1 MLEVSYKFEAPAP
14 TKSIIKVIGVGGGG
28 SNAVTHMYN
37 NGIKDVEFY
46 ICNTDAQ
53 ALKASSVPNKIQI
66 GINLTEGLGAGSKP
80 EVGKDAAIESKEDIR
95 NLLSVDTKMVFITA
109 GMGGGT
115 GTGAAPI
122 IAKIAKELDI
132 LTVGIVTAPFTF
144 EGPGKRLKAD
154 KGIVE
159 MKQFCDTV
167 LVIMND
173 KLREVYGNLSI
184 REAFSRADNIL
195 TNAAKCIA
203 EIITVTGDVN
213 VDFNDVRTVLKD
225 SGAAVMGTGMANG
238 KDRATQ
244 AVEQALNSPL
254 LNNTDVSGA
263 KNVLIFVEYGE
274 SPELTMDEMDQITG
288 FLYEKTGYDAEIK
301 FGQVLV
307 PALQDNIKTTV
318 IATGFEEKNKAYF
331 EKTVYNLETN
341 KAEKVIDNSKI
352 QNYVAPTNV
361 SVPSVTPAPILGREP
376 EPVKN
381 EFHGNDLL
389 GISNRY
395 EVVTNNQPA
404 SEPII
409 IQNQA
414 TPQNSPI
421 MAQPKEEQIVQ
432 KTIFDED
439 VIDHT
444 TAQKMQ
450 ENAKARM
457 EKLLN
462 LSKGYGPARTFSEL
476 KNEEVTNMF
485 DTPAYMRKGK
495 GLEEAPHSSE
505 RNISRFN
512 LSDDNE
518 LLGNNKFLH
527 DNVD

>member
-1 MLEVSYKFEAPAP
+1 MLEVSYKFEAPQASP
-14 TKSIIKVIGVGGGG
+14 KSIIKVIGVGGGG

-37 NGIKDVEFY
+37 NGIKDVEFF

-53 ALKASSVPNKIQI
+53 ALKASAVPNKIQI

-95 NLLSVDTKMVFITA
+95 NLLSTDTKMVFITA

-115 GTGAAPI
+115 GTGAAPV

-144 EGPGKRLKAD
+144 EGPAKRLKAD

-159 MKQFCDTV
+159 MKQYCDTV

-173 KLREVYGNLSI
+173 KLREVYGNLAI
-184 REAFSRADNIL
+184 REAFSKADNIL

-238 KDRATQ
+238 ENRAAK
-244 AVEQALNSPL
+244 AVEIALNSPL
-254 LNNTDVSGA
+254 LNSTDVSGA

-288 FLYEKTGYDAEIK
+288 YLYEKTGYDAEIK

-307 PALQDNIKTTV
+307 PVLGDNIKTTV
-318 IATGFEEKNKAYF
+318 IATGFEQKNKEYF
-331 EKTVYNLETN
+331 EKTVYNLDSN
-341 KAEKVIDNSKI
+341 KSEKVIDNSKI
-352 QNYVAPTNV
+352 QNYIEDTPIHVPVVNQAYTAVEAEKKEEFKNDLFEITSKYEVVNVQPT
-361 SVPSVTPAPILGREP
+361 PQP
-376 EPVKN
+376 EPVI
-381 EFHGNDLL
+381 L
-389 GISNRY
+389 
-395 EVVTNNQPA
+395 
-404 SEPII
+404 
-409 IQNQA
+409 
-414 TPQNSPI
+414 
-421 MAQPKEEQIVQ
+421 KEEKPLQ
-432 KTIFDED
+432 KSLFDDD
-439 VIDHT
+439 VINRNV
-444 TAQKMQ
+444 AQKMHEQ
-450 ENAKARM
+450 ASARM
-457 EKLLN
+457 EKLLS
-462 LSKGYGPARTFSEL
+462 LSKGYGPAKTFQEL
-476 KNEEVTNMF
+476 KNEEVSSMF
-485 DTPAYMRKGK
+485 DTPAYLRKGK
-495 GLEEAPHSSE
+495 GLEDVPHSAE

-512 LSDDNE
+512 LNEDNE
-518 LLGNNKFLH
+518 ILGNNKFLH

>member
-1 MLEVSYKFEAPAP
+1 MLEVSYKFEAPQAA

-53 ALKASSVPNKIQI
+53 ALKASAVPNKIQI

-95 NLLSVDTKMVFITA
+95 NLLSQDTKMVFITA

-115 GTGAAPI
+115 GTGAAPV

-144 EGPGKRLKAD
+144 EGPQKRMKAE
-154 KGIVE
+154 KGISE

-184 REAFSRADNIL
+184 REAFSKADNIL

-225 SGAAVMGTGMANG
+225 SGAAVMGTGSANG
-238 KDRATQ
+238 KERASL
-244 AVEQALNSPL
+244 AVEAALNSPL
-254 LNNTDVSGA
+254 LNSTDVSGA
-263 KNVLIFVEYGE
+263 KNVLIFVEYGD
-274 SPELTMDEMDQITG
+274 SPELTMDEMDMITG
-288 FLYEKTGYDAEIK
+288 HLYEKTGYDAEIK

-307 PALQDNIKTTV
+307 PSLGDHIKATV
-318 IATGFEEKNKAYF
+318 IATGFEEKNKQYF
-331 EKTVYNLETN
+331 EKTVYNLESN
-341 KAEKVIDNSKI
+341 KAEKVVDNTKI
-352 QNYVAPTNV
+352 QNYIPDTPVPTVN
-361 SVPSVTPAPILGREP
+361 SYKVPQNTVPPQ
-376 EPVKN
+376 N
-381 EFHGNDLL
+381 
-389 GISNRY
+389 
-395 EVVTNNQPA
+395 TNNGLFEANSKYSVVNSQ
-404 SEPII
+404 PII
-409 IQNQA
+409 D
-414 TPQNSPI
+414 PI
-421 MAQPKEEQIVQ
+421 IPSSDPIILKEEKPIIQ
-432 KTIFDED
+432 KSIFDED
-439 VIDHT
+439 VLNRVQ
-444 TAQKMQ
+444 AQK
-450 ENAKARM
+450 AKEQADSRM

-462 LSKGYGPARTFSEL
+462 LSKGFGPSKPFAQL
-476 KNEEVTNMF
+476 KTEEVNNMF
-485 DTPAYMRKGK
+485 ETPAYLRKGK
-495 GLEEAPHSSE
+495 GLDDTPHSSE
-505 RNISRFN
+505 NNISRYN
-512 LSDDNE
+512 LNDDNDI
-518 LLGNNKFLH
+518 LGNNKFLH

>member
-1 MLEVSYKFEAPAP
+1 MLEVSYKFEAPAAQ
-14 TKSIIKVIGVGGGG
+14 KSIIKVIGVGGGG

-37 NGIKDVEFY
+37 NGIKDVEFF

-53 ALKASSVPNKIQI
+53 ALKSSSVPNKIQI

-95 NLLSVDTKMVFITA
+95 NLLSQDTKMVFITA

-238 KDRATQ
+238 KDRARN

-307 PALQDNIKTTV
+307 PTLQDNIKTTV
-318 IATGFEEKNKAYF
+318 IATGFVERNKEYF
-331 EKTVYNLETN
+331 EKTVYNLETD
-341 KAEKVIDNSKI
+341 KSEKVLDNSKI
-352 QNYVAPTNV
+352 QNYSPESKM
-361 SVPSVTPAPILGREP
+361 SVPSVATPIVASQE
-376 EPVKN
+376 VQKN
-381 EFHGNDLL
+381 TTASTENKSNDLFEL
-389 GISNRY
+389 SSKY
-395 EVVTNNQPA
+395 EIIHNPKTQDVVM
-404 SEPII
+404 
-409 IQNQA
+409 QN
-414 TPQNSPI
+414 P
-421 MAQPKEEQIVQ
+421 PKEEQTIQ
-432 KTIFDED
+432 KSIFDPD
-439 VIDHT
+439 VIDQNM
-444 TAQKMQ
+444 AQKLQ
-450 ENAKARM
+450 EQNKARI
-457 EKLLN
+457 EKLIS
-462 LSKGYGPARTFSEL
+462 LSKGYGPSKPFSEL
-476 KNEEVTNMF
+476 KNDEVNSMF
-485 DTPAYMRKGK
+485 ETPAYLRKGK
-495 GLEEAPHSSE
+495 GLEDVPHSSE
-505 RNISRFN
+505 RNISKYN
-512 LSDDNE
+512 LNDDNE
-518 LLGNNKFLH
+518 ILGNNKFLH

>member
-1 MLEVSYKFEAPAP
+1 MLEVSYKFEAPAAQ
-14 TKSIIKVIGVGGGG
+14 KSIIKVIGVGGGG

-37 NGIKDVEFY
+37 NGIKDVEFF

-53 ALKASSVPNKIQI
+53 ALKSSSVPNKIQI

-95 NLLSVDTKMVFITA
+95 NLLSQDTKMVFITA

-144 EGPGKRLKAD
+144 EGPAKRMKAD

-184 REAFSRADNIL
+184 REAFSKADNIL

-225 SGAAVMGTGMANG
+225 SGAAVMGTGMATGQN
-238 KDRATQ
+238 RASQ

-254 LNNTDVSGA
+254 LNSTDVSGA

-288 FLYEKTGYDAEIK
+288 HLYEKTGYDAEIK

-307 PALQDNIKTTV
+307 PALQDHIKTTV
-318 IATGFEEKNKAYF
+318 IATGFDEKNKEYF

-341 KAEKVIDNSKI
+341 KSEKVVDNSKI
-352 QNYVAPTNV
+352 QNYSPQVNL
-361 SVPSVTPAPILGREP
+361 SVPAVSPIIVSNENTGTPTPTAQERP
-376 EPVKN
+376 K
-381 EFHGNDLL
+381 NDLFEL
-389 GISNRY
+389 SSKY
-395 EVVTNNQPA
+395 EIIHNPKTQDVVVHP
-404 SEPII
+404 PV
-409 IQNQA
+409 
-414 TPQNSPI
+414 
-421 MAQPKEEQIVQ
+421 KEEQTIQ
-432 KTIFDED
+432 KSIFDDD
-439 VIDHT
+439 VIDHNMV
-444 TAQKMQ
+444 QKLQ
-450 ENAKARM
+450 DQNRARI
-457 EKLLN
+457 EKLIS
-462 LSKGYGPARTFSEL
+462 LSKGYGPAKPFSEL
-476 KNEEVTNMF
+476 KSDEVNSMF
-485 DTPAYMRKGK
+485 DTPAYLRKGK
-495 GLEEAPHSSE
+495 GLEDVPHSSE
-505 RNISRFN
+505 RSISKYN
-512 LSDDNE
+512 LNDDNE
-518 LLGNNKFLH
+518 ILGNNKFLH